1 MLTIPVFVRFGGIA
15 WFVCACTMAA
25 AAWLVQGVSTD
36 AHATTIYGYID
47 DQGQPVYTDSLHRVP
62 EKYRSK
68 VRQFEQR
75 AKDQD
80 GAQPPAPT
88 PSPGPT
94 SFMGKVKD
102 LGAKLGAFR
111 IKVGGLSDEQLTVL
125 NYAGGAAL
133 LLLVVM
139 YLSKQS
145 PMIRLLAMGLLI
157 ILGIGTPVLL
167 YTSEGGA
174 LSAIKSKAGE
184 SAKLNEERLERSAPR

>member
-1 MLTIPVFVRFGGIA
+1 MPIFVRCARIA
-15 WFVCACTMAA
+15 WFLSACAIAA
-25 AAWLVQGVSTD
+25 AVWLVQGISSE
-36 AHATTIYGYID
+36 AHATTIYGYTD
-47 DQGQPVYTDSLHRVP
+47 DQGHPVYTDSLHRVP

-75 AKDQD
+75 AKDPSE
-80 GAQPPAPT
+80 AQPAVPA

-125 NYAGGAAL
+125 NYAAGAAL
-133 LLLVVM
+133 FLLVVM

-157 ILGIGTPVLL
+157 VLGIGTPVLL

-174 LSAIKSKAGE
+174 LSVIKNKAGE
-184 SAKLNEERLERSAPR
+184 SAKLNEERLQQNAPR